1 MDCPGYSYTS
11 YVLEPLT
18 EQNVLLTPDDV
29 SALLPELRIMA
40 STELRGGARRWELSG
55 GSSSLYVKYLAYF
68 IRDQIM
74 TQD

>member
-1 MDCPGYSYTS
+1 MDCPGYAYTS

-40 STELRGGARRWELSG
+40 STELRGGARR
-55 GSSSLYVKYLAYF
+55 
-68 IRDQIM
+68 
-74 TQD
+74 